1 MGPLFEWANLS
12 AGMFMLCFA
21 RVGTAMILL
30 PGFGE
35 MRIPGRFKIAL
46 SAMVSVAMVAAL
58 PFPAAPES
66 PAALAALIALEAAV
80 GAFFAVAIRAFFAAV
95 HIVGG
100 IVGYAS
106 GLSNA
111 LAPPDVALD
120 NATAVSALLHMG
132 LLTLVFVT
140 DTHHL
145 MIGGLMRSYALIPVG
160 GVIMGDVTEQTARL
174 GAGAFYIAVMVG
186 GPFIIFAVLMNLA
199 LGLAN
204 RVMPTMQVFFVAG
217 PGLIV
222 AGFVLLALTAAAILN
237 TTLDA
242 MSGWL
247 LSLRA

>member
-1 MGPLFEWANLS
+1 
-12 AGMFMLCFA
+12 
-21 RVGTAMILL
+21 
-30 PGFGE
+30 
-35 MRIPGRFKIAL
+35 
-46 SAMVSVAMVAAL
+46 
-58 PFPAAPES
+58 
-66 PAALAALIALEAAV
+66 
-80 GAFFAVAIRAFFAAV
+80 
-95 HIVGG
+95 
-100 IVGYAS
+100 
-106 GLSNA
+106 
-111 LAPPDVALD
+111 
-120 NATAVSALLHMG
+120 MG

-160 GVIMGDVTEQTARL
+160 GVIMGDLTEQTARL